1 MAKIQL
7 RSTKELNFPPF
18 HKGYITIDVDLI
30 QNKPKEE
37 KYELRIVDTCTK
49 EVEEE
54 IQVPIY
60 PDNFDHTDFSEENQ
74 NKVTF
79 ETRKQKVTKI
89 LGTPNVRFS
98 IQTYEQTKQL
108 VQLLQSKTQIK
119 QIDLDE
125 AIIEAFRQGLY
136 LITKDEIENKD
147 LKWYGCESINDW
159 EIVRD

>member
-1 MAKIQL
+1 M
-7 RSTKELNFPPF
+7 
-18 HKGYITIDVDLI
+18 DVDLI

-60 PDNFDHTDFSEENQ
+60 PDDFNPTDFSEENQ
-74 NKVTF
+74 SKITF
-79 ETRKQKVTKI
+79 ETRKQKVTKV
-89 LGTPNVRFS
+89 LGTPITRFS
-98 IQTYEQTKQL
+98 FQSYEQVKQL
-108 VQLLQSKTQIK
+108 VRLLQSKTQIK
-119 QIDLDE
+119 QMDLDD

-136 LITKDEIENKD
+136 FTTKDEIENRD